1 MTGRGGWTALLYSSE
16 PQAKAREPIRVGAAE
31 RSGLFQ
37 GPLASILTIGGSEAL
52 SFQACG
58 SELSQLLIRR
68 RNCKETPLNLLAGG
82 RVSEHACLFRP
93 NGPALCVLCPLDH
106 GGAPKGTADHA
117 ERRMFSLP
125 L

>member
-37 GPLASILTIGGSEAL
+37 GPLASILTIGRSEAL

-58 SELSQLLIRR
+58 SELSQVLIRR
-68 RNCKETPLNLLAGG
+68 RNCKETPLKLVAAG
-82 RVSEHACLFRP
+82 RLNAHACLVRP
-93 NGPALCVLCPLDH
+93 NGPALCVRCAPRM
-106 GGAPKGTADHA
+106 GG
-117 ERRMFSLP
+117 
-125 L
+125 